1 MARTGTVHHLRIDL
15 SDVDRGVYEALDLRI
30 AQHPSE
36 PTRRV
41 LAKTLAYAL
50 SYGPGI
56 AFAKAGLSNMDEPEI
71 SISDAMGIAEW
82 IEIGS
87 PASDRLKRA
96 SNAARRVVVYS
107 TSDADGVLERAR
119 ALPRAARITLHALD
133 AAFVDAL
140 AERAASGAGRFEL
153 VRSGGHLYATG
164 GGVTIDAPL
173 VTRSADGASAPDA
186 GRSTPGKG

>member
-1 MARTGTVHHLRIDL
+1 MARTGTVHRLRIDL
-15 SDVDRGVYEALDLRI
+15 SDVDRAVYEALDLRV

-50 SYGPGI
+50 SFAPGI
-56 AFAKAGLSNMDEPEI
+56 AFARAGLSDMDEPEI
-71 SISDAMGIAEW
+71 AITDSMGIAEW

-96 SNAARRVVVYS
+96 SNGARKVVVYS
-107 TSDADGVLERAR
+107 TTDADGVLERAR
-119 ALPRAARITLHALD
+119 ALPRADRITLHALD

-140 AERAASGAGRFEL
+140 AERVASASGRFAL
-153 VRSGGHLYATG
+153 VRSGGHMYATCD
-164 GGVTIDAPL
+164 GVTLDAPL
-173 VTRSADGASAPDA
+173 VSRDASRA
-186 GRSTPGKG
+186 

>member
-1 MARTGTVHHLRIDL
+1 VARTGTVHRLRIDL
-15 SDVDRGVYEALDLRI
+15 SDVDRAVYEALDLRV

-50 SYGPGI
+50 SFVPGI
-56 AFAKAGLSNMDEPEI
+56 AFARAGLSDLGDAPEI
-71 SISDAMGIAEW
+71 AVADQTGIAEW

-87 PASDRLKRA
+87 PAGERLKRA
-96 SNAARRVVVYS
+96 SNAAQRVTVYS
-107 TSDADGVLERAR
+107 TSDADGVLARAR
-119 ALPRAARITLHALD
+119 ALPRAERITVHALD

-140 AERAASGAGRFEL
+140 AERVASSGGRFEI

-164 GGVTIDAPL
+164 GGITIDAPL
-173 VTRSADGASAPDA
+173 VTRHAAD
-186 GRSTPGKG
+186 